1 MDTISLT
8 NLILLP
14 LGLGLLGFI
23 EPCTIG
29 ASLLTVKYLEEE
41 SGWSK
46 AQYMLIF
53 SLVRALLIGMVG
65 LLVAL
70 LGSRFFAFQQS
81 IWIVLGLVYAGLGI
95 LYLSG
100 RSGWLSRRLGPSL
113 GTFPRSRGSAIL
125 GLIMGFNIPAC
136 AAPLLFVLLANT
148 AASAQ
153 TWTQGFIS
161 MALFG
166 LALSLPLVLAVLIP
180 QGRHLLDHLS
190 GLSRRVP
197 RWTGVVLLALSV
209 WSLYFGLA
217 INMEDWR

>member
-1 MDTISLT
+1 MDTISLA

-29 ASLLTVKYLEEE
+29 TSLLTVKYLEGA

-46 AQYMLIF
+46 AQYMLVF
-53 SLVRALLIGMVG
+53 SLVRAMLIGMLG
-65 LLVAL
+65 LLAAL
-70 LGSRFFAFQQS
+70 LGSRFFVFQQG
-81 IWIVLGLVYAGLGI
+81 IWIVLGLVYAGLGV

-113 GTFPRSRGSAIL
+113 GSLPRSRGSALL
-125 GLIMGFNIPAC
+125 GLMLGLNIPAC
-136 AAPLLFVLLANT
+136 AAPLLFVLIANT

-153 TWTQGFIS
+153 TWVQGFIS

-166 LALSLPLVLAVLIP
+166 LALSFPLVLAVLLS
-180 QGRHLLDHLS
+180 QGRRLLDYLA

-197 RWTGVVLLALSV
+197 RWTGVALLVLSA
-209 WSLYFGLA
+209 WSLYFGMA
-217 INMEDWR
+217 IDMQEWQ